1 MPGRSGIELAKMLV
15 AQRPG
20 LPVMLMSGYTEESL
34 SFDAFDQPVALLQK
48 PFTPRELRRR
58 LREILDR

>member
-1 MPGRSGIELAKMLV
+1 MLV

-34 SFDAFDQPVALLQK
+34 SFDAFDQPVSLLQK
-48 PFTPRELRRR
+48 QFTPRELRRR